1 MDIANKL
8 LKVSYSGQWPSD
20 ASKNI
25 GIFKTDDILKV
36 GEWMLLNT
44 VSPSSTF
51 VIEVVDVIDV
61 TDTHI
66 KYIES
71 LSQDCNNIFT
81 LHKNKSFSDDLK
93 KERMRRAAL
102 AKLTK
107 EEIELLGL

>member
-1 MDIANKL
+1 MNINNKL
-8 LKVSYSGQWPSD
+8 LKVSYSAQCQAGVSND
-20 ASKNI
+20 I

-44 VSPSSTF
+44 VRPNSTF
-51 VIEVVDVIDV
+51 VIEVFDVIDV
-61 TDTHI
+61 TNTNI

-93 KERMRRAAL
+93 KERMKRAAL
-102 AKLTK
+102 AKLTQ

>member
-1 MDIANKL
+1 MDITNTL
-8 LKVSYSGQWPSD
+8 LKVSYSGQCPTGVSND
-20 ASKNI
+20 I

-36 GEWMLLNT
+36 GEWMLLNI

-51 VIEVVDVIDV
+51 VIEAVDVIDV
-61 TDTHI
+61 TNTNI

-93 KERMRRAAL
+93 KERMKRAAL